1 MSADLQAWASNPTL
15 ATLTADELDQIASLA
30 RVERWG
36 AGATLLHEGAGG
48 PRVLIVLEGEAVVSR
63 RDRGGEARELAR
75 VGPGAVLGEILLLTG
90 FARIATVRT
99 ATPVTALALD
109 VATVRAA
116 IERREPA
123 VLALVVGLA
132 SGLAARV
139 AALNER
145 VVALLHEV
153 EHYDEIAETRELV
166 RRSLVE

>member
-1 MSADLQAWASNPTL
+1 MSIDLRAWATNPML
-15 ATLTADELDQIASLA
+15 SSLTGEELDQIAALA
-30 RVERWG
+30 RIERWG
-36 AGATLLHEGAGG
+36 VGATLLHEGASG
-48 PRVLIVLEGEAVVSR
+48 PRVLLLLEGEAVVSR
-63 RDRGGEARELAR
+63 RDRDGVAHELAR
-75 VGPGAVLGEILLLTG
+75 VGPGAVVGEILLLTG
-90 FARIATVRT
+90 KART
-99 ATPVTALALD
+99 ATVHTATAVTALALD

-116 IERREPA
+116 IERRDPA

>member
-1 MSADLQAWASNPTL
+1 
-15 ATLTADELDQIASLA
+15 
-30 RVERWG
+30 
-36 AGATLLHEGAGG
+36 
-48 PRVLIVLEGEAVVSR
+48 
-63 RDRGGEARELAR
+63 
-75 VGPGAVLGEILLLTG
+75 
-90 FARIATVRT
+90 
-99 ATPVTALALD
+99 
-109 VATVRAA
+109 
-116 IERREPA
+116 